1 MGVVGR
7 GGPPATEVHP
17 STSGV
22 QCSTWNIC
30 TEPAKRQPTC
40 STYSAKTA
48 VWIGAPPPPREESLS
63 LSRLV
68 PVNANCPATMI
79 VYQWRCCP
87 LHGRATLTGN
97 TALPQ
102 KLSRWNQNSIRLK
115 NIVFILKQF
124 PTHASRWSC
133 YLITVP
139 TARSS
144 QFQGY
149 WCQSIRDPFRSARRT
164 TRAWLS
170 GTPTGSH
177 QRHCFPS
184 TSCAVKT
191 CLAPMSKPSL
201 P

>member
-79 VYQWRCCP
+79 VYQWRCCL

-102 KLSRWNQNSIRLK
+102 KLSRWNQNSIRFKNFFFFLK
-115 NIVFILKQF
+115 KF
-124 PTHASRWSC
+124 PPPPRKGGFFFFK
-133 YLITVP
+133 VP
-139 TARSS
+139 PA
-144 QFQGY
+144 G
-149 WCQSIRDPFRSARRT
+149 
-164 TRAWLS
+164 
-170 GTPTGSH
+170 
-177 QRHCFPS
+177 
-184 TSCAVKT
+184 
-191 CLAPMSKPSL
+191 
-201 P
+201 